1 MKEDIKLIDDNSDII
16 QIENPETN
24 LTIKKTEQEMQ
35 PIDAEIQVVQM
46 ENFITKFQNSMKN
59 MINDSIKKAI
69 LLGGPLVL
77 SVIGSIITKNPSYV
91 FIGAQITGITGVTV
105 LTLNLIKE
113 LKEMNGKK
121 KKEIHTGDFYTTE
134 NPEKEVDKVLTEGI
148 QKNTGSDFYTP
159 EYKAKLIEGIHTT
172 TEEIN
177 GDNLNKNQV
186 LNHIIKE
193 LDIYQ
198 KVYKLPPIEISD
210 KEWNIFFDKLYTL
223 ILIKK
228 RQEEEYYSIC
238 TQILRLVCAKV
249 LVEKTSKITIYDF
262 IKNLSYLE
270 NSPLTTE
277 EINNLQKEMLLE
289 ISVTQI
295 TNFIEDS
302 NKRRN

>member
-1 MKEDIKLIDDNSDII
+1 MKEDIKLINNKKELIQAKNFIAKFKNNIINDNV
-16 QIENPETN
+16 
-24 LTIKKTEQEMQ
+24 KKT
-35 PIDAEIQVVQM
+35 
-46 ENFITKFQNSMKN
+46 
-59 MINDSIKKAI
+59 I
-69 LLGGPLVL
+69 LLSGPLIL
-77 SVIGSIITKNPSYV
+77 SVVGSLITQNPSYV
-91 FIGAQITGITGVTV
+91 FIGAQITGIIGVTI
-105 LTLNLIKE
+105 LTFYLIKE
-113 LKEMNGKK
+113 IKETSDKK
-121 KKEIHTGDFYTTE
+121 KKEIHTEDFYTNNHDE
-134 NPEKEVDKVLTEGI
+134 EINK
-148 QKNTGSDFYTP
+148 F
-159 EYKAKLIEGIHTT
+159 LIEGIHTT

-177 GDNLNKNQV
+177 GDNQNKNQV

-238 TQILRLVCAKV
+238 TQILRLVCAKA
-249 LVEKTSKITIYDF
+249 LVEKNSKITIHDF

-295 TNFIEDS
+295 TNFIEDN
-302 NKRRN
+302 NKKRN